1 MPSALTLILPAADLK
16 FVDSASATPSPLIF
30 TKVFSLCLFNV
41 LSLLP
46 VNFKPS
52 FKVATLSP
60 FTSKRGFLSASFPS
74 TPVPSTPVG
83 PSTVLIVSAFAPFLP
98 ARPIEPSFPLS
109 ETEEPSLPLTSNEPS
124 VPGFPS
130 SDFSPSV
137 MLSAVAIS

>member
-30 TKVFSLCLFNV
+30 TKVFSLCLFTV

-60 FTSKRGFLSASFPS
+60 FTSKRGFLVVSSPS
-74 TPVPSTPVG
+74 TPAG
-83 PSTVLIVSAFAPFLP
+83 PSTVLIVSAFVPSLP
-98 ARPIEPSFPLS
+98 ARPIEPSFPLI
-109 ETEEPSLPLTSNEPS
+109 ETAEPSLPLTSNEPS

-130 SDFSPSV
+130 SAFSPSV
-137 MLSAVAIS
+137 ILSDVAIS